1 MAIVRFSTKQFEDA
15 LPVGAAFQSIQN
27 GERVYSLPI
36 NPHVHIFIRSSIGP
50 NGFANDTGEDSIR
63 MWIEVLREDGTRQ
76 SLAKNEDLSRYT
88 TRVSGWEMRMN
99 DKLEELVKVA
109 SRIQKSI
116 SVCPDCGKPKWLN
129 ITKKEGPNKGR
140 PFASCA
146 NRGHNTFEWMDAPNK
161 KSEPVVSKNA
171 FEGKEKTSARDL
183 FGGPELSIS
192 FEEEKEEEAP
202 KVREPN
208 EQQLAIIEAPIDKA
222 IRVLAGPGS
231 GKTFCS
237 ERRIVHFVKV
247 HGAQAGQIL
256 YCTFTKTMAD
266 EGAGRIGK
274 ALKHEL
280 SMSEFEIAEY
290 QKWFCTIHAACF
302 RMLRAEGMRADV
314 AKNWQLKKVLEPL
327 IEEYWKDCEM
337 DDEKRPS
344 VEEVY
349 KAICNAKM
357 YAQRPG
363 HDKSFFCEFF
373 GDYHGVRLN
382 PVRNKF
388 DEQLKRESLITFPDM
403 LYLIEQKLLDDERFL
418 RKWQNQFKYIIVDEC
433 LLYSTPIL
441 MADGTTRKIG
451 ELVEQKVQAEVL
463 TYNRETGQQEPK
475 LITNWQKL
483 PGKTLYKIKAAR
495 PRQVNL
501 DAKYSQQL
509 LNYEVL
515 NKLHNNFHLH
525 YTTIADLLGF
535 TTDTISKKLNV
546 LGICKSKK
554 EQYARQTGQRIENA
568 KQWLK
573 EATPTRLY
581 GEPFFEL
588 VLTYNHKVYV
598 KDKGFIETE
607 ILYPGDVIQ
616 GESSMIGRMTKWCPT
631 CKDMVHPAHHH
642 EPRGTHP
649 CPLCNKGNFLPYQ
662 LRDHLQ
668 KHIDPDHK
676 RVYNLTED
684 GLRALQRFGQDNV
697 MKRPEVRK
705 RTGEGVRRWWNNL
718 TEEERARRIQT
729 FINAPEYNHLP
740 NRKEQSIIDMGLP
753 IKYVGD
759 GSMFVTFQN
768 GRRKNPDFV
777 VRGNRKVIEVADFEY
792 WHTPEEMEEV
802 RQQYEA
808 IGIECLVVD
817 AININREDIEQFINN
832 DCPMDLVVIEITKL
846 EEEVEWVYDITVTD
860 NHNFYANGLLVHNCQ
875 DTNGQAMRI
884 LTKLVENSHFM
895 AVGDVDQMLMRFT
908 GATPEENLYSGFE
921 RQFPDGRLFM
931 LETNYRCTSHLVQMA
946 NNLIRFNYAD
956 DNGPYEQMYKKNLRP
971 RYNADEGVKI
981 SFQNYED
988 PVEEAAALVQNIQ
1001 EQLAHGRKPG
1011 DMFVGARTRAQLG
1024 YLEGPLTVAGI
1035 PFINIKG
1042 GSFWLQKHVND
1053 VVSYLRLVH
1062 DPENK
1067 DAFKRVFNIASKDFT
1082 APWGEHKG
1090 QYVNQRWLGA
1100 AFLEACSGK
1109 MTNMRYASRQRRA
1122 WEPGV
1127 RDIEM
1132 LMSELNAHLRDG
1144 PKAILQAVI
1153 DNCYQVYLEY
1163 EEGNAELDEADGGKL
1178 NDLMTVCDLASRF
1191 GTIPEFLKHVDNA
1204 IEAAQKAKD
1213 RDWDEYVVLST
1224 IHGLKGLER
1233 PIVFGVGISEGE
1245 VISKDGTSTPY
1256 GLLPHTFS
1264 LTDPPNFGA
1273 FNFGGRG
1280 SVADERCCAFVLVTR
1295 AKEEVILSGV
1305 LRYRKAEMWPSRFL
1319 YEMGILQ
1326 RDATQGNGQ
1335 YEAFRDFEEVELI
1348 ESYQE

>member
-1 MAIVRFSTKQFEDA
+1 MAIVRFSTNQFEDA

-27 GERVYSLPI
+27 GERVYNLPVT
-36 NPHVHIFIRSSIGP
+36 PHAHIFIRSSIGP

-109 SRIQKSI
+109 SRIQKPI

-146 NRGHNTFEWMDAPNK
+146 NRGHNTFEWMDSPDK
-161 KSEPVVSKNA
+161 KGEPVVSKDA

-222 IRVLAGPGS
+222 IRVLANPGS

-237 ERRIVHFVKV
+237 ERRIVHFIKV

-280 SMSEFEIAEY
+280 SMNPMEIAEY

-302 RMLRAEGMRADV
+302 RMLRAEGMRAEV

-327 IEEYWKDCEM
+327 IEEYWRDCEM

-349 KAICNAKM
+349 KAVCNAKM
-357 YAQRPG
+357 YAQRAG
-363 HDKSFFCEFF
+363 HDKSFFCQFF
-373 GDYHGVRLN
+373 GEYHGVRLS
-382 PVRNKF
+382 PVRSKF
-388 DEQLKRESLITFPDM
+388 DEQLKRESLIIFPDM
-403 LYLIEQKLLDDERFL
+403 LYLVEQKLMDDEQFL
-418 RKWQNQFKYIIVDEC
+418 RKWQNQFKYIIVDE
-433 LLYSTPIL
+433 
-441 MADGTTRKIG
+441 G
-451 ELVEQKVQAEVL
+451 
-463 TYNRETGQQEPK
+463 
-475 LITNWQKL
+475 
-483 PGKTLYKIKAAR
+483 
-495 PRQVNL
+495 
-501 DAKYSQQL
+501 
-509 LNYEVL
+509 
-515 NKLHNNFHLH
+515 
-525 YTTIADLLGF
+525 
-535 TTDTISKKLNV
+535 
-546 LGICKSKK
+546 
-554 EQYARQTGQRIENA
+554 
-568 KQWLK
+568 
-573 EATPTRLY
+573 
-581 GEPFFEL
+581 
-588 VLTYNHKVYV
+588 
-598 KDKGFIETE
+598 
-607 ILYPGDVIQ
+607 
-616 GESSMIGRMTKWCPT
+616 
-631 CKDMVHPAHHH
+631 
-642 EPRGTHP
+642 
-649 CPLCNKGNFLPYQ
+649 
-662 LRDHLQ
+662 
-668 KHIDPDHK
+668 
-676 RVYNLTED
+676 
-684 GLRALQRFGQDNV
+684 
-697 MKRPEVRK
+697 
-705 RTGEGVRRWWNNL
+705 
-718 TEEERARRIQT
+718 
-729 FINAPEYNHLP
+729 
-740 NRKEQSIIDMGLP
+740 
-753 IKYVGD
+753 
-759 GSMFVTFQN
+759 
-768 GRRKNPDFV
+768 
-777 VRGNRKVIEVADFEY
+777 
-792 WHTPEEMEEV
+792 
-802 RQQYEA
+802 
-808 IGIECLVVD
+808 
-817 AININREDIEQFINN
+817 
-832 DCPMDLVVIEITKL
+832 
-846 EEEVEWVYDITVTD
+846 
-860 NHNFYANGLLVHNCQ
+860 Q
-875 DTNGQAMRI
+875 DTNAQAMRI
-884 LTKLVENSHFM
+884 FTTLAQGNHFM
-895 AVGDVDQMLMRFT
+895 VVGDTDQLLMRFT
-908 GATPEENLYSGFE
+908 GATPEENLYDGFS
-921 RQFPDGRLFM
+921 RRFPDGRLFM

-956 DNGPYEQMYKKNLRP
+956 DDGPYEQMYKKNMRS
-971 RYNADEGVKI
+971 RDNADEGVKI
-981 SFQNYED
+981 SFQDYED

-1011 DMFVGARTRAQLG
+1011 DIFVGARTRAQLG
-1024 YLEGPLTVAGI
+1024 YLEGPLTVAEI

-1062 DPENK
+1062 NPEDK
-1067 DAFKRVFNIASKDFT
+1067 DAFKRVYNIASKDFV

-1100 AFLEACSGK
+1100 AFLDACSGK

-1132 LMSELNAHLRDG
+1132 LMSELNAYLRDG
-1144 PKAILQAVI
+1144 PKEILQAVI
-1153 DNCYQVYLEY
+1153 DNCYQAYLEY
-1163 EEGNAELDEADGGKL
+1163 EEGNSELDEADGGKL

-1245 VISKDGTSTPY
+1245 VTSKDGTSTPY

-1280 SVADERCCAFVLVTR
+1280 RVEDERCACFVLCTR

-1319 YEMGILQ
+1319 YEMGVLH
-1326 RDATQGNGQ
+1326 RDATQGKS
-1335 YEAFRDFEEVELI
+1335 ESVFSEEE
-1348 ESYQE
+1348 EYA